1 MSEIGQGTSGG
12 ESGPHGDT
20 AARRQLI
27 AAIAGLF
34 ALMVV
39 LQFVSNYSTMVTDL
53 RRSGSGEPAWH
64 IAVWQGSSTLVWLLL
79 VPVVWQA
86 VARIQ
91 PLTLGWSRAIVLH
104 ALLTVAISL
113 VHVFGMIA
121 LRHLAYALA
130 GESYQFTRDWSA
142 ALLYEYK
149 KDVVTYF
156 TLALFAAAAQW
167 ALRRSAIPQPPQPPA
182 PGILEVP
189 DGKVVLHIP
198 LAEIGW
204 AAAAG
209 NYVEIGWRERTVLQR
224 STLAAIADRLG
235 TGFVRIHRGRIVR
248 RDAIRSIETERSGD
262 FVVTLSDGATLRGS
276 RRYRSAI

>member
-1 MSEIGQGTSGG
+1 MNELGQVTSGG
-12 ESGPHGDT
+12 ESGPHGDP
-20 AARRQLI
+20 AARRRLI
-27 AAIAGLF
+27 LALAGLF

-39 LQFVSNYSTMVTDL
+39 LQFISNYSTMVTDL
-53 RRSGSGEPAWH
+53 RRGGAGEPAWH
-64 IAVWQGSSTLVWLLL
+64 VAVWQGSSTLVWLLL

-91 PLTLGWSRAIVLH
+91 PLALGWPRAIVLH
-104 ALLTVAISL
+104 ALLTIPVSL

-121 LRHLAYALA
+121 LRHLAYAVA
-130 GESYQFTRDWSA
+130 GESYQFTNDWGA

-149 KDVVTYF
+149 KDVVTYV

-167 ALRRSAIPQPPQPPA
+167 ALRRGGGAAPLQAPA
-182 PGILEVP
+182 DMLEIP

-224 STLAAIADRLG
+224 STLAAIAERLG
-235 TGFVRIHRGRIVR
+235 AGFVRIHRGRIVR
-248 RDAIRSIETERSGD
+248 RDAIRSVETERSGD
-262 FVVTLSDGATLRGS
+262 FVVTLGDGTTLRGS
-276 RRYRSAI
+276 RRYRGAI